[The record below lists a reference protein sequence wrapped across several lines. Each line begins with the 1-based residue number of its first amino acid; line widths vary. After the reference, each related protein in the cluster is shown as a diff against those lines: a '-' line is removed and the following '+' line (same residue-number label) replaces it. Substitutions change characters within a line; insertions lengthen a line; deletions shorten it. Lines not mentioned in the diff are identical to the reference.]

1 MWSLPIVVTA
11 IYFSNNAKTCQH
23 SAKPLHQASSATPPA
38 KPSIAMPPAKK
49 VMAPIQTPVEVDV
62 NEDGNRAL
70 TEALDQMPVVAILTG
85 LQPARAAEVG
95 LALVDAG
102 ITILEVPLRG
112 QAEPLV
118 LKTIANLVAAVGDRA
133 LIGAG
138 TVLTVEQ
145 VANVAATGAKLV
157 VSPNLDPAVVKATKA
172 AGLVSLPGVY
182 TPTEALRAIDA
193 GADGLKL
200 FPTVRVRV
208 RVRVRLT
215 VYPLS

>member
-1 MWSLPIVVTA
+1 
-11 IYFSNNAKTCQH
+11 
-23 SAKPLHQASSATPPA
+23 
-38 KPSIAMPPAKK
+38 MPPAKK
-49 VMAPIQTPVEVDV
+49 VMALIQTPVEVDV

-70 TEALDQMPVVAILTG
+70 TEALEQMPVVAILTG

-145 VANVAATGAKLV
+145 VANVAATGRQAVATCVLGDC
-157 VSPNLDPAVVKATKA
+157 VSEVPRLAAKA
-172 AGLVSLPGVY
+172 AEAALAAEAEAAVESLKVQPGFAAALCFLVL
-182 TPTEALRAIDA
+182 DA
-193 GADGLKL
+193 SASFIETRK
-200 FPTVRVRV
+200 
-208 RVRVRLT
+208 RLGS
-215 VYPLS
+215 V